1 MPSPDLSKLSIGGI
15 DILMTDDNAQQ
26 RIAALEGKVPA
37 QASDQ
42 NPLADKAFVNSSIA
56 TATATYRGT
65 FNLVSDLQLTV
76 SATEQQIATALA
88 SAIST
93 ADNNDYCYVQVP
105 TANDKPT
112 EIARIDR
119 YKNNG
124 TAWALEYTLNNS
136 GYTSAQWAAI
146 NSGITG
152 NLVTKLNDLYTKA
165 ALDQM
170 FNAKANAANMTA
182 GDYNKVTVNS
192 QGIVTAGSNPTTL
205 SGHGITDAY
214 TKNETG
220 TLIDEKVLVETNRAK
235 DAEAALKSSLSTM
248 NGVFTL
254 EANSNPAFDVSNKIA
269 AEDYIAHMGGYM
281 WYKHDGK
288 WYAAK
293 LNSGTW
299 GKFAD
304 GTPVTTAI
312 ENACETMIKTPLCN
326 YKGNNKTL
334 IFGGLNPIDG
344 GHAFEAAPWNGAY
357 EASVGADNKLHSRP
371 NTTPAHSRT
380 MSAFWDLAQALD
392 TEAGLSNYQFFCLIN
407 ALYQAKF
414 GNLNSQTVIGPG
426 GQTSAWDKW
435 RDVAMGQ
442 TKSLGDGC
450 GKVLYNDAN
459 VGDQYSVKLFGFENL
474 WGKLWEFR
482 PGVRY
487 YMDDGV
493 RHAVVYDGNRVSNV
507 ADGRDISGILQSA
520 GGQYATKMLLG
531 EYWDMIC
538 QEVGGGDSTYYC
550 DGYWAATSGELLIV
564 GGSSYYFA
572 LCGVSYSAS
581 DRGFGD
587 SYAAV
592 GARLAFY
599 AEPTIV
605 SGAELAAMVG
615 S

>member
-42 NPLADKAFVNSSIA
+42 NQLADKAFVNSSIA

-152 NLVTKLNDLYTKA
+152 TLVTKLSDLYTKA

-214 TKNETG
+214 TKTEVNT
-220 TLIDEKVLVETNRAK
+220 IK
-235 DAEAALKSSLSTM
+235 AALEQEDSNLQHSITTLAANMSYAIDSIIS
-248 NGVFTL
+248 NFTL
-254 EANSNPAFDVSNKIA
+254 EANSSPTFTVNNPGA
-269 AEDYIAHMGGYM
+269 AAHYIDHMGGYVLLQ
-281 WYKHDGK
+281 KVGGVF
-288 WYAAK
+288 AAK
-293 LNSGTW
+293 LDPADW

-304 GTPVTTAI
+304 GTIVSAAMKAAG
-312 ENACETMIKTPLCN
+312 EYMIHVPDCHYL
-326 YKGNNKTL
+326 GDSKTL
-334 IFGGLNPIDG
+334 QFGGMTPIDG
-344 GHAFEAAPWNGAY
+344 GHVFGSPNWVGAY
-357 EASVGADNKLHSRP
+357 QMSAGGHSRP
-371 NTTPAHSRT
+371 GVGSHHSIT
-380 MSAFWDLAQALD
+380 MTAFWNLAQAIGSD
-392 TEAGLSNYQFFCLIN
+392 WGLANYQFHCLIN
-407 ALYQAKF
+407 ALYQARY
-414 GNLNSQTVIGPG
+414 GNLNSEALLSNNHERS
-426 GQTSAWDKW
+426 SASWDAY
-435 RDVAMGQ
+435 RDLEHGKADA
-442 TKSLGDGC
+442 LGDGTGC
-450 GKVLYNDAN
+450 VSAVDRA
-459 VGDQYSVKLFGFENL
+459 SVTRYVTKLFGFEDL
-474 WGKLWEFR
+474 FGKLWEFR
-482 PGVRY
+482 PGIRY
-487 YMDDGV
+487 YMDGDV
-493 RHAVVYDGNRVSNV
+493 RHAVVYEGNQVSNI
-507 ADGRDISGILQSA
+507 ATGRDISGVLASA
-520 GGQYATKMLLG
+520 SGQYATQMLLG

-538 QEVGGGDSTYYC
+538 QAVGGSDTTYYC
-550 DGYWAATSGELLIV
+550 DGYWASNSGELLIV
-564 GGSSYYFA
+564 GGPAYDGSPCGLSS
-572 LCGVSYSAS
+572 SIS
-581 DRGFGD
+581 DFGFGD
-587 SYAAV
+587 AYV
-592 GARLAFY
+592 DIGARLAFY
-599 AEPTIV
+599 GQPEIV
-605 SGAELAAMVG
+605 SGQELQAMLA
-615 S
+615 